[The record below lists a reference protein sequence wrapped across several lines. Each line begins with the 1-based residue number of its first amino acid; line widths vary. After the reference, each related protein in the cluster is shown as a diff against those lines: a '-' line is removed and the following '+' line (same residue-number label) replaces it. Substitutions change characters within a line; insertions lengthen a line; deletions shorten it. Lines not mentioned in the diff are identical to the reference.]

1 MILPVNLELDSYRT
15 PVSNYIIILI
25 TIIIYFFSMSSAY
38 GEYFIDLILID
49 YSPSGLFG
57 SIFLH
62 ADLFHLLGN
71 MLFLFVFG
79 GAVCAVFGNYVYPL
93 VYLALGAIASVIHLL
108 LDGNPA
114 VGASGAV
121 SGLMGFV
128 LAWFP
133 KNKIKFIYWM
143 MLALGGSSRVNA
155 IYAIG
160 FYLVLDLFGV
170 LGGGSNVAHFAH
182 IGGLVGGFLIGLGLL
197 YSNKLSIDETTII
210 DLITKKEKQSVRKD
224 YDELQAESEQKRMD
238 DEMVK
243 LGLGRGTSLENMTE
257 LDFQINRMMNQ
268 KEAVPKFRV
277 LRLIKNDS
285 EIKCFVVNEG
295 DTITHLSLS
304 ASGSIECEVTPFD
317 EFKSSGT
324 GVFSF
329 KNINTEELK
338 FRFSLSY
345 NNSINPVSSNL
356 VLDTEMKT
364 IST

>member
-15 PVSNYIIILI
+15 PISNYIIILF
-25 TIIIYFFSMSSAY
+25 TIIIYFFSMSRAY
-38 GEYFIDLILID
+38 GDFFVDMILID
-49 YSPSGLFG
+49 YSPSGLVG

-93 VYLALGAIASVIHLL
+93 IYLVLGVIASVIHLL

-143 MLALGGSSRVNA
+143 MLALGGSFKLKA

-160 FYLVLDLFGV
+160 FYFALDLFGV

-182 IGGLVGGFLIGLGLL
+182 IGGLVGGFLIGVGLL
-197 YSNKLSIDETTII
+197 YSNVLDIDETTII
-210 DLITKKEKQSVRKD
+210 DLITKKDKQAVRKD
-224 YDELQAESEQKRMD
+224 YDELQADAERQRMD

-243 LGLGRGTSLENMTE
+243 LGLGRGTSFENMTE
-257 LDFQINRMMNQ
+257 LDFQINRVMSQ

-277 LRLIKNDS
+277 LRLIKNDN

-295 DTITHLSLS
+295 DTITHLSLN
-304 ASGSIECEVTPFD
+304 ASDGIECEVTPSD

-329 KNINTEELK
+329 TNINSREVK
-338 FRFSLSY
+338 IRFAMEY
-345 NNSINPVSSNL
+345 NNSINPVSSNYN
-356 VLDTEMKT
+356 LDTEMKT
-364 IST
+364 IS